1 MSSAS
6 VVCFIFLVWLLSA
19 DLWCSSHCWTAEL
32 ASQNCTG
39 GPSMLMNIKED
50 KWETDMLER
59 DFVHTKFICEN
70 PLSASALLTGTIS
83 INPFRSLSSTSEGMF
98 RGSSLKNSYSRYD
111 VIMPVE
117 SMLNLSQSDMTSCSP
132 LSHGIFSP
140 LGHFSGQRDSIWF
153 NNIFSDNRSSF
164 FEGYQS
170 NPAEIA
176 FGWTIC
182 ISSPRLKWL

>member
-1 MSSAS
+1 
-6 VVCFIFLVWLLSA
+6 
-19 DLWCSSHCWTAEL
+19 
-32 ASQNCTG
+32 
-39 GPSMLMNIKED
+39 MLMNMKED
-50 KWETDMLER
+50 KWETDILER

-111 VIMPVE
+111 VIMPVT
-117 SMLNLSQSDMTSCSP
+117 SMLNISS

-153 NNIFSDNRSSF
+153 NNIFSDESIILLWRLSIKPCRNCFRLNDL
-164 FEGYQS
+164 YIQS
-170 NPAEIA
+170 KTEMTLTP
-176 FGWTIC
+176 C
-182 ISSPRLKWL
+182 L